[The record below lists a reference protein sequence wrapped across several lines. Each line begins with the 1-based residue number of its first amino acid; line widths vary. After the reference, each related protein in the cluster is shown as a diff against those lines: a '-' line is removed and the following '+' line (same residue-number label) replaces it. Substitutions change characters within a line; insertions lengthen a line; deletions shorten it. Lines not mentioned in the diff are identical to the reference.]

1 MTPVDRDRPLT
12 IWDKL
17 PRPAR
22 ILAPMEDVTDTVFRR
37 LVARAGKPDLFFTEF
52 TGADSL
58 FTRARRSV
66 GKRLQFT
73 DEERPIIAQIWGN
86 NPENYRRAAIDIREM
101 GFDGLDIN
109 MGCPMKKIV
118 RKGHCS
124 ALIDNPDLARELI
137 LAALDGAGAMPV
149 SVKTRIGLRSVK
161 TAEWFGFLL
170 ELEPAAITVHGRTSA
185 QQSDGLADWNEVG
198 RVVALRDEM
207 SPRTRIIGNGDVRS
221 LSEIQEK
228 AERYGVDGV
237 MVGRGIFENFFL
249 FREDGVNF
257 SAISPAEKIGY
268 FSRHME
274 LYHETWGERRN
285 YEVLK
290 KFVKTYI
297 RDFEAAP
304 QLVDAIMHT
313 HAYEE
318 AEELLDRFLR
328 ESGSREAAV
337 STIGG

>member
-1 MTPVDRDRPLT
+1 VNLSIGNGSINVWET
-12 IWDKL
+12 L

-66 GKRLQFT
+66 GKRLYFT

-86 NPENYRRAAIDIREM
+86 NPENYRRAAVDISAM

-124 ALIDNPDLARELI
+124 ALIDNPGLARELI
-137 LAALDGAGAMPV
+137 LAAMEGAGAMPV
-149 SVKTRIGLRSVK
+149 SVKTRIGVRSVK

-170 ELEPAAITVHGRTSA
+170 GLSPAAITVHGRTSA
-185 QQSDGLADWNEVG
+185 QQSEGLADWREVA
-198 RVVALRDEM
+198 RVVSIRDEV

-221 LSEIQEK
+221 LSEVQEK
-228 AERYGVDGV
+228 ADRYGVDGV
-237 MVGRGIFENFFL
+237 MIGRGIFENFFL
-249 FREDGVNF
+249 FREDRLEF
-257 SAISPAEKIGY
+257 SSISPSEKIGY
-268 FSRHME
+268 FRRHME

-304 QLVDAIMHT
+304 RLVDAIMHT
-313 HAYEE
+313 HTYEE
-318 AEELLDRFLR
+318 AEELLDRFLG
-328 ESGSREAAV
+328 ESISREAAASV
-337 STIGG
+337 AGR